1 MHLSGA
7 SSFRPSLSRVSESMM
22 FEHRDRLPLRD
33 LPDMAVAVPLA
44 IDRRI
49 GTLVVDDDTA
59 ATRIPQVSNSRNAE
73 RAFKYGAIRSRM
85 SARRGRQRPVPSL
98 KGPS

>member
-1 MHLSGA
+1 
-7 SSFRPSLSRVSESMM
+7 MM
-22 FEHRDRLPLRD
+22 FEHRDRLPLCD
-33 LPDMAVAVPLA
+33 LPDMAVPLA

-73 RAFKYGAIRSRM
+73 RAFKYRAIRSLM
-85 SARRGRQRPVPSL
+85 SAR
-98 KGPS
+98 